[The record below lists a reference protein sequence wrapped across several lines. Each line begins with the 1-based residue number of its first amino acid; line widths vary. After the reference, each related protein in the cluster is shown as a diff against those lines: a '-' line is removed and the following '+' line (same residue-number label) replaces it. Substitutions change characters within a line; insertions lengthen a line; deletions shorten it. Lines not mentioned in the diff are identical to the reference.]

1 MIATNGEKLEH
12 LRVTQNSAGCVQI
25 DFSNRWIFK
34 HNKHYNG
41 YLLCNKSASLLARRR
56 LQIPAVGRGLSEQ
69 LTWTPYRIKD
79 TINAPKADGLYL
91 VSMKYA
97 ENPKPITYILYY
109 DTDGEYWVNSMG
121 EDFEE
126 DGSEVF
132 AWRALPEPYDETE
145 DRK

>member
-1 MIATNGEKLEH
+1 MIATKEKMVD
-12 LRVTQNSAGCVQI
+12 LRVKPSGASCI
-25 DFSNRWIFK
+25 EIELSNRRIFR
-34 HNKHYNG
+34 HNKHYNA
-41 YLLCNKSASLLARRR
+41 YILDFKQASLLARRL
-56 LQIPAVGRGLSEQ
+56 LQVPAVGHKLAEQ

-79 TINAPKADGLYL
+79 TINAPKANGLYL
-91 VSMKYA
+91 VTMKYA

-132 AWRALPEPYDETE
+132 AWRALPYPYVPEE
-145 DRK
+145 DKK

>member
-12 LRVTQNSAGCVQI
+12 LRVTQNSASSGCVQI
-25 DFSNRWIFK
+25 DLSNRW
-34 HNKHYNG
+34 
-41 YLLCNKSASLLARRR
+41 
-56 LQIPAVGRGLSEQ
+56 
-69 LTWTPYRIKD
+69 TWTPYRIKD
-79 TINAPKADGLYL
+79 TINAPKANGLYL

-132 AWRALPEPYDETE
+132 AWRALPAPYNASEE
-145 DRK
+145 RK